1 RRLRAR
7 AARDRGGLGARAP
20 RGRRPHRHRLRRGH
34 PPLTPHLRP
43 PAGLA
48 WLHGA
53 SDLRQERRLR
63 VPVLRGETR
72 EEGAHRGRA
81 RAGDRLA
88 HRLRPR
94 GAAPPPRGRHHL
106 RRVLRAGPAEPER
119 GAHHGRRVR
128 RAGGGDRGSPHA
140 EAALPRQARRRARAR
155 QGDGEGAAR
164 MTAPILFTVDDG
176 LARITLNRP
185 DRLNAFDAA
194 TGHAWADITA
204 EAVARDDVAA
214 VLLAG
219 NGPAFCAGGDV
230 RAMVELD
237 SGEAMTELAEVINRG
252 ILALVESELPV
263 AVAAHGTTVGGG
275 LGILLAG
282 DYAIVGEGSRIGSRY
297 ANMGLTPDLSVS
309 AQLARAVGERRALQ
323 LVLSDRMLSGA
334 EAVAWGLAAEQVPD
348 AEVAARAEAVA
359 RSWVE

>member
-1 RRLRAR
+1 
-7 AARDRGGLGARAP
+7 
-20 RGRRPHRHRLRRGH
+20 
-34 PPLTPHLRP
+34 
-43 PAGLA
+43 
-48 WLHGA
+48 
-53 SDLRQERRLR
+53 
-63 VPVLRGETR
+63 
-72 EEGAHRGRA
+72 
-81 RAGDRLA
+81 
-88 HRLRPR
+88 
-94 GAAPPPRGRHHL
+94 
-106 RRVLRAGPAEPER
+106 
-119 GAHHGRRVR
+119 
-128 RAGGGDRGSPHA
+128 
-140 EAALPRQARRRARAR
+140 
-155 QGDGEGAAR
+155 

-214 VLLAG
+214 VLLDG

-252 ILALVESELPV
+252 ILTLVESELPV

-359 RSWVE
+359 RSWVEGAATAYGRAKRLVRDAAHTSLREQLAEEARSIGAAYETPEARGLTAAFAGR